1 MGQVDVPWR
10 RDAVVYEI
18 YVRSFADSD
27 GDGVG
32 DLPGITARLPYLFEL
47 GVDAVWLTPFYAS
60 PMADHGYDVADPRAV
75 DPTFGTLADFDLL
88 LAMDREPG
96 TVGALAT
103 RLGLTK
109 QAVSRLADRL
119 VILGYCDRRRDEINR
134 RQVLLRTSEAG
145 ARAAAVLRAGL
156 DRADQRF
163 LSGLG
168 AAERETDNS
177 DAKKILGD
185 SARRIGML
193 AAAQKALAI
202 TGR

>member
-1 MGQVDVPWR
+1 MP
-10 RDAVVYEI
+10 
-18 YVRSFADSD
+18 S
-27 GDGVG
+27 GDETVAEQLATVLRGYRKAMSAA
-32 DLPGITARLPYLFEL
+32 LTAEDYGPIQP
-47 GVDAVWLTPFYAS
+47 AATW
-60 PMADHGYDVADPRAV
+60 
-75 DPTFGTLADFDLL
+75 LL

-134 RQVLLRTSEAG
+134 RQVLLRTSAAG

-168 AAERETDNS
+168 AAEREGFQ
-177 DAKKILGD
+177 A
-185 SARRIGML
+185 
-193 AAAQKALAI
+193 ALALM
-202 TGR
+202 TGLALADGAPGPGGPGVSDEPAG

>member
-1 MGQVDVPWR
+1 MPSGDERVAEQLATVLRGYR
-10 RDAVVYEI
+10 RAM
-18 YVRSFADSD
+18 SAA
-27 GDGVG
+27 
-32 DLPGITARLPYLFEL
+32 LTAEDYGPIQP
-47 GVDAVWLTPFYAS
+47 AATW
-60 PMADHGYDVADPRAV
+60 
-75 DPTFGTLADFDLL
+75 LL

-168 AAERETDNS
+168 TAEREGFQ
-177 DAKKILGD
+177 A
-185 SARRIGML
+185 
-193 AAAQKALAI
+193 ALAVM
-202 TGR
+202 TGLALVGGAPAPGGPGVSDEPEG